1 MSDSE
6 YTSDHED
13 PQTENLELRRSVE
26 EEMSARTA
34 ELQLRRDSRA
44 ARRRGRQPAVLAQR
58 TRELRLTPPDGQ
70 PIDEWYI
77 DAGIT
82 KLVAAEEGGTG
93 TGKALHYH
101 AVIETTYSDDSLK
114 GWIRRVLRIPMSMAL
129 GNAVY
134 RTGAPHEN
142 TYQYVV
148 KCHKVV
154 IQHGHSDQEIAD
166 WIRLSDEYRTD
177 IAAQRRAL
185 QRLRSQGRQRQLKT
199 VEDLALAWART
210 NPWAVHSNPSTL
222 VRQVLTQ
229 CHTANVDFPTKSQ
242 MEAMVNRIQWLVAED
257 EQHNPERRARLADR
271 VVEYY
276 ARALVPRE
284 NFSQ

>member
-6 YTSDHED
+6 HTSDRED
-13 PQTENLELRRSVE
+13 PQIENRELMRSVE
-26 EEMSARTA
+26 EEMSARNA
-34 ELQLRRDSRA
+34 ALQLRRDSRA

-58 TRELRLTPPDGQ
+58 TRELRLTPPDGL
-70 PIDEWYI
+70 PIDEWFI

-82 KLVAAEEGGTG
+82 KLLAAEEGGTG

-114 GWIRRVLRIPMSMAL
+114 GWIRRVLRIPMSQAL

-134 RTGAPHEN
+134 RTGAPHEA

-148 KCHKVV
+148 KCHHVV
-154 IQHGHSDQEIAD
+154 VQHGYTDQEIAE
-166 WIRLSDEYRTD
+166 WMRLSDEYRTD

-199 VEDLALAWART
+199 VEDLTLIWARE
-210 NPWAVHSNPSTL
+210 NQWALTDPTTL
-222 VRQVLTQ
+222 VRQVLHQ
-229 CHTANVDFPTKSQ
+229 CHTANVEFPTKSQ
-242 MEAMVNRIQWLVAED
+242 METMVNRVQWLVAND
-257 EQHNPERRARLADR
+257 TATDPRRSATLADR

-276 ARALVPRE
+276 ARALVPRQ